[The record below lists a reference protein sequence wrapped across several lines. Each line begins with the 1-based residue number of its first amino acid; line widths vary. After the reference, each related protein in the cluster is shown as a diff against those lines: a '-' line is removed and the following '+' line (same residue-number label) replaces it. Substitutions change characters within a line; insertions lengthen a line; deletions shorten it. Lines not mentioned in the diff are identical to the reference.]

1 MRRAAFLDRDGTIIF
16 DEGYLADASRVRLVP
31 GAARSLR
38 RLREK
43 GALLIVV
50 SNQSGVARGLIR
62 RDQLEAVDAAMDRLL
77 ADEGVHLD
85 ATYYCEHG
93 PDDGCA
99 CRKPRPGMLERAAAE
114 HGIALGRSV
123 MVGDKRSDVEAGR
136 AAGCATALLLSP
148 SAARGSA
155 GGPPVP
161 DWQGDWS
168 EILPSLEEHFTC

>member
-1 MRRAAFLDRDGTIIF
+1 MRRAVFLDRDGTIIF

-31 GAARSLR
+31 GAASSLR
-38 RLREK
+38 RLRER

-62 RDQLEAVDAAMDRLL
+62 PEQLEAVDAAMDRLL
-77 ADEGVHLD
+77 AQEGVHLD

-93 PDDGCA
+93 PDDGCS
-99 CRKPRPGMLERAAAE
+99 CRKPKPGMLERAAAD
-114 HGIALGRSV
+114 HGIDLTRSV
-123 MVGDKRSDVEAGR
+123 MIGDKRSDVEAGR

-148 SAARGSA
+148 SVPRGGA
-155 GGPPVP
+155 TEPPVP

-168 EILPSLEEHFTC
+168 EILPSLEEHLTC